1 MLWRSTVNNDN
12 DNENINLKKGGVR
25 ERFDLPLSIN
35 YQQVRV
41 VLAYHPV
48 RLDLK
53 GKKKKIHDCKTKCAF
68 LTLNFRDKNKNIVE
82 KVKI

>member
-25 ERFDLPLSIN
+25 ERFELPLSIN

-53 GKKKKIHDCKTKCAF
+53 GK
-68 LTLNFRDKNKNIVE
+68 
-82 KVKI
+82 

>member
-1 MLWRSTVNNDN
+1 MLWRSTVNNDT

-25 ERFDLPLSIN
+25 ERCDLPLSIN

-53 GKKKKIHDCKTKCAF
+53 GKKKT
-68 LTLNFRDKNKNIVE
+68 
-82 KVKI
+82 

>member
-25 ERFDLPLSIN
+25 ERFELPLSIN

-53 GKKKKIHDCKTKCAF
+53 GKKKHDCKTKCAF